1 MWNRFTIWWHR
12 ATGKF
17 FIRHKERLGVWYF
30 TLICSMYYLI
40 AIADPELSRYVFFLK
55 GEAIREF
62 SISDMYGGFA
72 VTLAANYIFLNKR
85 K

>member
-1 MWNRFTIWWHR
+1 
-12 ATGKF
+12 
-17 FIRHKERLGVWYF
+17 
-30 TLICSMYYLI
+30 MYYLI